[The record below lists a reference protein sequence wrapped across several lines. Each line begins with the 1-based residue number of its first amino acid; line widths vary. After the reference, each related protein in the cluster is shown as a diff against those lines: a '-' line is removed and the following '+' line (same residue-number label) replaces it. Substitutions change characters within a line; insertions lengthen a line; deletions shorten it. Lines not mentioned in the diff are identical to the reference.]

1 MASMSFGRI
10 SKVKTLPDMLRV
22 VLILTWR
29 HNSGFSVHNRVI
41 RRLMEHVGHPVVTL
55 KRIAHGPLRLGAL
68 KSGQTQ
74 KLSEKEYWALRRKAL
89 GC

>member
-1 MASMSFGRI
+1 MQQSRSADQTLLEVTITEGR
-10 SKVKTLPDMLRV
+10 
-22 VLILTWR
+22 
-29 HNSGFSVHNRVI
+29 NRII

-55 KRIAHGPLRLGAL
+55 KRIAHGPLRLSAL

-74 KLSEKEYWALRRKAL
+74 KLSEKEYWALRCKVL